1 MNNYIAWCNEYGKN
15 SGEGQLA
22 LKFVKSLNKKI
33 KILKPKKNF
42 FLSHYIYPFYG
53 IMVLWF
59 YFFKG
64 KKIIYVNYLPLWNFL
79 IFLLAPP
86 NTIFGPIT
94 GSTQI
99 NKIKSIKSFIR
110 YFIFPF
116 FYRLSLFLIQIRKGK
131 IVFATNILNKYIGK
145 KYRNEFEFNF
155 ILKNT
160 NFNTAIKKYKKY
172 NDVIIYYRNHE
183 NKFFKH
189 HYNFINKLTKNKKV
203 VIFGDYIKI
212 PKTSYVGKLN
222 RVEILKYLKHS
233 RYSLSGDDN
242 LLSLFNLECLRNDVK
257 IIYNYKLKFQIPKNL
272 VKYYIPYNY
281 EKKKFLY
288 KSIF

>member
-42 FLSHYIYPFYG
+42 FLSDYIYPFYG
-53 IMVLWF
+53 IMMLWF

-64 KKIIYVNYLPLWNFL
+64 KKTIYVNYLPLWNFL

-99 NKIKSIKSFIR
+99 NKVKSIKSFIR

-131 IVFATNILNKYIGK
+131 IVFATNIL
-145 KYRNEFEFNF
+145 
-155 ILKNT
+155 
-160 NFNTAIKKYKKY
+160 
-172 NDVIIYYRNHE
+172 
-183 NKFFKH
+183 
-189 HYNFINKLTKNKKV
+189 
-203 VIFGDYIKI
+203 
-212 PKTSYVGKLN
+212 S
-222 RVEILKYLKHS
+222 
-233 RYSLSGDDN
+233 
-242 LLSLFNLECLRNDVK
+242 
-257 IIYNYKLKFQIPKNL
+257 
-272 VKYYIPYNY
+272 
-281 EKKKFLY
+281 
-288 KSIF
+288 